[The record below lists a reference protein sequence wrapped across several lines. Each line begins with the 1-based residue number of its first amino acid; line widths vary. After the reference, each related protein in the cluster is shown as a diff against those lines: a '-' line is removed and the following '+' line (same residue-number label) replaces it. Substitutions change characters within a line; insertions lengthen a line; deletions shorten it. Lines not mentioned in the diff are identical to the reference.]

1 VDRIDTT
8 LRALEAT
15 REPASL
21 SRRDILVRLGAIAA
35 LAHARP
41 ARAGSQ
47 SAGTGRRFVMVGDTT
62 AHGRGV
68 AADQFGALVRQIGRL
83 EQPPEC
89 LLHLG
94 DHVWG
99 LTADEADLREQW
111 REWWA
116 AAAPL
121 GALPIHHLTGN
132 HTCYNAASRR
142 IFNEATASRLPR
154 GVEPSADGLQSV
166 WRDGDT
172 VLILADTTGRTSGGQ
187 HGCIDWRW
195 VDDALAHHADAR
207 YKVVAGHFPAFPV
220 NGYAMPCWRI
230 RAEDAESLWK
240 VLVKHRVAAYLCAHI
255 IAFDVQIHDG
265 IPQICSA
272 GGGYPLL
279 YPPQTEYFH
288 FAQIGIGPQQLEWRA
303 VDAEGKVREQGQWPF
318 ECPPATT
325 WRALEEQ
332 GVALPQKDS
341 VRRTAA
347 DDVLLLRFEGRG
359 VRRADAE
366 QTLLTG
372 WNDSDAPTA
381 VWIGFSGNRLEVRIS
396 SRRGDPALRWCGPPV
411 REGDL
416 AFDLALHG
424 ALGPGGVL
432 VRGTESQ
439 RWTSLQ
445 SEASYGF
452 GALTWPKRWSSGLA
466 HAGYRRTPAPAI
478 QTLLNYPP
486 GIEERVDP
494 FLGSDLRVRA
504 HLLPVATSSGVVR

>member
-1 VDRIDTT
+1 MDRIDTT

-494 FLGSDLRVRA
+494 FLGSALRVRA